1 MTIVASPRGRQNV
14 LDSDVFCWN
23 ELPELLAADELFES
37 SGLDVQRITEA
48 SLACASKQEDDEFE
62 DEDDEDDDD
71 EDDDD
76 IDDDDEEV
84 ESEDEVVVVTRYEP
98 FAAQM
103 SYINTTSVSNDDD
116 DYGW

>member
-1 MTIVASPRGRQNV
+1 

-37 SGLDVQRITEA
+37 SGLDVQRITET

-76 IDDDDEEV
+76 IDEDDEDEDEDDDEDDEEWEEV
-84 ESEDEVVVVTRYEP
+84 EEE
-98 FAAQM
+98 
-103 SYINTTSVSNDDD
+103 
-116 DYGW
+116 

>member
-37 SGLDVQRITEA
+37 SGLDVQRITET

-76 IDDDDEEV
+76 IDDD
-84 ESEDEVVVVTRYEP
+84 TRKILE
-98 FAAQM
+98 M
-103 SYINTTSVSNDDD
+103 SNKTILLLLRRLIVQAHDAEYQEARR
-116 DYGW
+116 